1 MNKNKLSI
9 VAELFTTSKI
19 DLKCKKCGRAI
30 QVTINDDC
38 YVNLCTG
45 QVRFKCMHCEQEY
58 GIDLDIIP
66 IEEE

>member
-1 MNKNKLSI
+1 MSENNISI
-9 VAELFTTSKI
+9 VSELFAKSKI

-38 YVNLCTG
+38 YINLVAG
-45 QVRFKCMHCEQEY
+45 QVRFRCMHCQQEY
-58 GIDLDIIP
+58 GVDLDIAP

>member
-1 MNKNKLSI
+1 MSKNKLSI
-9 VAELFTTSKI
+9 VAELFTKSKI

-38 YVNLCTG
+38 YINLCTG
-45 QVRFKCMHCEQEY
+45 QVCFKCMHCEQEY
-58 GIDLDIIP
+58 GIDLDITP